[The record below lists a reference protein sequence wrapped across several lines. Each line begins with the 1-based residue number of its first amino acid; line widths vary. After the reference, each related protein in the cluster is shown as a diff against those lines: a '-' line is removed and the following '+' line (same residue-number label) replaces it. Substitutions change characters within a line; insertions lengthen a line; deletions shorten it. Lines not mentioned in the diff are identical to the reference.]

1 MRVIELFLHGF
12 HIRSRVILVL
22 LSENT
27 LCFVIQTYITISIKA
42 TKEIFRIFTYVKL
55 HQKPQD
61 AGSPNEVGTDLVDP
75 SFVFLV
81 VGLGLVTV
89 ASSKW
94 S

>member
-1 MRVIELFLHGF
+1 MRLLEEGPGAESFCCFLTRTLFVL
-12 HIRSRVILVL
+12 SSKPTQTIL
-22 LSENT
+22 
-27 LCFVIQTYITISIKA
+27 IKA
-42 TKEIFRIFTYVKL
+42 TKILFRIFTYVEL

-61 AGSPNEVGTDLVDP
+61 AGSSNEVGTDLVDP